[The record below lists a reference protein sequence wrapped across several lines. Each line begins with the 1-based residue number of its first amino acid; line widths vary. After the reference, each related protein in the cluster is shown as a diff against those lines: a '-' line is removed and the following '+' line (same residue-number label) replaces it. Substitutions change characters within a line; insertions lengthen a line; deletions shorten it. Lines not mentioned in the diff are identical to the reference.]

1 MIDSSQLKKHQ
12 VRSSSGVQLLK
23 SYTYTAYGKQTPAIF
38 RQLFLGWGGAANISC
53 LPPGSGLSPRSG
65 LHILCSFSLEGN
77 PTGSTSHC
85 WPVQSA
91 NKEGRVGVGGGGGAQ
106 GQRW

>member
-1 MIDSSQLKKHQ
+1 MIDS
-12 VRSSSGVQLLK
+12 RSSSGVPRVCATVKELCIHSLWKTDTCYIQ
-23 SYTYTAYGKQTPAIF
+23 AAFFGC
-38 RQLFLGWGGAANISC
+38 GGAANISC
-53 LPPGSGLSPRSG
+53 LPPGSGLSARSG